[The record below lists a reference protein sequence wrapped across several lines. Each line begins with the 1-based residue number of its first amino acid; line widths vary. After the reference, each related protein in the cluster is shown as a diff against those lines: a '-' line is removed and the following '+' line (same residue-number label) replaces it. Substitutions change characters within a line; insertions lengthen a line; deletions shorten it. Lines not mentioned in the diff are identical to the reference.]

1 MISKVKEIFDD
12 AVIEVILSRTVPVT
26 LQVDGVGE
34 MVEMTT
40 IEKFTIYNIN
50 KLSKTI
56 YYIKSYFG

>member
-1 MISKVKEIFDD
+1 
-12 AVIEVILSRTVPVT
+12 VT
-26 LQVDGVGE
+26 LQVDGIGE